1 MIARVNIVLNRNRLL
16 TVIDVVRK
24 APWKEGRSGRLACV
38 VHVDVPPNFFRLI
51 FAMTLYVNL

>member
-1 MIARVNIVLNRNRLL
+1 MNVVLNRNRLL

-24 APWKEGRSGRLACV
+24 APWEEGISGQLACV

-51 FAMTLYVNL
+51 FAMTLYLNL

>member
-24 APWKEGRSGRLACV
+24 ARWEEGRSGRAGLRSSC
-38 VHVDVPPNFFRLI
+38 
-51 FAMTLYVNL
+51 